1 MKLLI
6 TRHGQAEDNVAGI
19 TMGQRD
25 SALTP
30 LGVEQAHNKALA
42 LKRLPYKI
50 DCIYA
55 SDLGRCMQTAKII
68 SDKLGSIEIIPD
80 KRLREIGFGKY
91 EGLPYDAIPKVEG
104 GYMQKRFPGGES
116 NEIMATRTIDAI
128 NYIYDASSKL
138 CVLIMTHSGPI
149 SAILASYHNRDLR
162 EMLNEKINNEDIVK
176 LQINNRLA
184 YPAYKKEN

>member
-19 TMGQRD
+19 TMGQRRD

-80 KRLREIGFGKY
+80 KRLHEIGFEKY

-104 GYMQKRFPGGES
+104 GYMQKRFPG
-116 NEIMATRTIDAI
+116 
-128 NYIYDASSKL
+128 
-138 CVLIMTHSGPI
+138 
-149 SAILASYHNRDLR
+149 
-162 EMLNEKINNEDIVK
+162 
-176 LQINNRLA
+176 
-184 YPAYKKEN
+184 ENQTK

>member
-68 SDKLGSIEIIPD
+68 SDKLGSIEI
-80 KRLREIGFGKY
+80 
-91 EGLPYDAIPKVEG
+91 
-104 GYMQKRFPGGES
+104 S
-116 NEIMATRTIDAI
+116 RTKDCAR
-128 NYIYDASSKL
+128 S
-138 CVLIMTHSGPI
+138 VLGNMRGCRMMPF
-149 SAILASYHNRDLR
+149 L
-162 EMLNEKINNEDIVK
+162 K
-176 LQINNRLA
+176 
-184 YPAYKKEN
+184 